1 MKKYFSQLRP
11 FERRL
16 VVGVMVVVFVV
27 LNLVYVEPHF
37 SDWSKLRNRGY
48 DADRKLQLYQRNIAQ
63 IPTLQTELKGLEKQG
78 EFVAFEDQGINFS
91 RTVAAQAQQSGVAIL
106 STSTT
111 HMHTNDAFFVEQ
123 VQTIHVSAT
132 DQQLVDFLYK
142 LGSDASM
149 IRVHDLEL
157 QSDMVRQHLS
167 ADITLV
173 ASFQKNPPKADD
185 KFTTVK

>member
-1 MKKYFSQLRP
+1 
-11 FERRL
+11 
-16 VVGVMVVVFVV
+16 
-27 LNLVYVEPHF
+27 
-37 SDWSKLRNRGY
+37 
-48 DADRKLQLYQRNIAQ
+48 
-63 IPTLQTELKGLEKQG
+63 
-78 EFVAFEDQGINFS
+78 
-91 RTVAAQAQQSGVAIL
+91 
-106 STSTT
+106 
-111 HMHTNDAFFVEQ
+111 
-123 VQTIHVSAT
+123 VSAT